1 MGDGLSRFLWL
12 LAGGDL
18 RATASVILLVFDL
31 PLYTI
36 DSLGD
41 SGYHIGAGSCLEILY
56 IPRGHL
62 CHKSVRT
69 GREIIVSFDS
79 QGVFG
84 DLVFATGLNE
94 RVLFGVGLRISL
106 LRAALRPVAH
116 A

>member
-41 SGYHIGAGSCLEILY
+41 SGYHIGAGSCLEVLY
-56 IPRGHL
+56 VSRGHL
-62 CHKSVRT
+62 SHESVRA
-69 GREIIVSFDS
+69 GREVIVSFDC
-79 QGVFG
+79 QGVFW
-84 DLVFATGLNE
+84 DLVFAARLNK
-94 RVLFGVGLRISL
+94 RVLLGVGLRISL
-106 LRAALRPVAH
+106 LRAAFRPVAH